1 MIRQVSHSE
10 FDSVLTIINDG
21 AQAYKGVIPAKCWKE
36 PYMSAEELKA
46 ELGGGVEFYGWYEK
60 DQLVAV
66 MGIQPVKDIT
76 LIRHAY
82 VRTDCQHR
90 GIGEKLLRHLLNI
103 AKTKQVYVGTWTSA
117 TWAVQFYQKNGF
129 QLVPQESRSK
139 LRQYWTVSDRH
150 AEASMVLKLEK

>member
-1 MIRQVSHSE
+1 LIHQVSHSE
-10 FDSVLTIINDG
+10 FDSVLAIINNA
-21 AQAYKGVIPAKCWKE
+21 AQAYKGVIPASCWKV

-46 ELGGGVEFYGWYEK
+46 EIDNGVEFYGWYDDAK
-60 DQLVAV
+60 LLAV

-103 AKTKQVYVGTWTSA
+103 SKTKQVFVGTWTAA
-117 TWAVQFYQKNGF
+117 TWAVRFYQKNGF
-129 QLVPQESRSK
+129 QLVPLESRSK
-139 LRQYWTVSDRH
+139 LRQYWKVSDRH
-150 AEASMVLKLEK
+150 AEASIVLKLEK

>member
-10 FDSVLTIINDG
+10 INSILAVINDA
-21 AQAYKGVIPAKCWKE
+21 AQAYKGAIPAKCWKE
-36 PYMSAEELKA
+36 PYLSAEELKA
-46 ELGGGVEFYGWYEK
+46 ELDGGVEFYGWY
-60 DQLVAV
+60 DDAALVAV
-66 MGIQPVKDIT
+66 MGIQSVKDVT

-90 GIGEKLLRHLLNI
+90 GIGERLLRHLLSL
-103 AKTKQVYVGTWTSA
+103 AKTKQVFVGTWTAA
-117 TWAVQFYQKNGF
+117 TWAVRFYQKNGF
-129 QLVPQESRSK
+129 QLVPLESRSK